1 MEKLNKK
8 CKISS
13 TIVKRVAKENRYYVR
28 YVIVLQ
34 MVDFRCERNYS
45 VDCYILYV
53 YAKIVLKSNFRFR
66 LFTVIAGITGYG
78 PHFGLGIYDYITT
91 KKVDLFLIV
100 IAVILIIGF
109 IFWRQIETTIENLVN
124 KLHRNK
130 TKKVKRSRNIEI
142 EKKNK
147 LYKG

>member
-1 MEKLNKK
+1 MLDMLLSYKWWILGVSE
-8 CKISS
+8 
-13 TIVKRVAKENRYYVR
+13 TIAWIATYY
-28 YVIVLQ
+28 
-34 MVDFRCERNYS
+34 MFH
-45 VDCYILYV
+45 
-53 YAKIVLKSNFRFR
+53 AKIVLKSNFRFR